1 MLPPGPYGP
10 AQTQRQ
16 APVALPLHPSM
27 PAAPVPLRAP
37 SREAPLN
44 AGVRTP
50 PLPMPV
56 WQPVPSGRTDVS
68 VSPVSPIATPAAA
81 AKQSP
86 TLTVLIRDFEM
97 TANLPSDWVSDLS
110 CCASLAEH
118 ILMVVS
124 ELAQG
129 LRILV
134 SLEPSGPSVPVPR
147 TGREDPAWHQ
157 VYGNYQ
163 ELLAEALQL
172 SNADSVRGFFQQSS
186 CAIPGKI
193 TWRLGEVQGF
203 LRLCFTAFGLPA
215 PNCHPAV
222 WYQLIREVTDDAA
235 GTINEDQSLQLLRL
249 VLWRLSGSQAEKE
262 VQPAQGSRLG
272 VVGSAEGLAASVA
285 NMSSK
290 APSPE
295 PSTRTPGSAA
305 HEAAGPHMDGL
316 EVSAMAQLRQYGIK
330 SPYRIA
336 WNESAPELRGSARWS
351 GSFGPRAE
359 TGPGSKEMLA
369 MAAMDPASQLPT
381 SAANQ
386 REVPEAA
393 PCPAEAAEV
402 FTSGRCMVE
411 VEQPDAHWANISFGA
426 LAENAEMIT
435 GAASATGAGREGED
449 GLSGS
454 TGLSTGL
461 GKTSEASKLPEEKE
475 VCQLLEAVQTA
486 FLDLAQ
492 RLGSQRAIWKGQQVP
507 LGDMQWF
514 DLKAPVDPQQV
525 ALQAASMVE
534 EHYRAQGDHLNGLAN
549 ELAEK

>member
-1 MLPPGPYGP
+1 
-10 AQTQRQ
+10 
-16 APVALPLHPSM
+16 
-27 PAAPVPLRAP
+27 
-37 SREAPLN
+37 
-44 AGVRTP
+44 
-50 PLPMPV
+50 
-56 WQPVPSGRTDVS
+56 
-68 VSPVSPIATPAAA
+68 
-81 AKQSP
+81 
-86 TLTVLIRDFEM
+86 M
-97 TANLPSDWVSDLS
+97 TANLPADWGSDLS

-118 ILMVVS
+118 ILLVVS

-129 LRILV
+129 LRILL
-134 SLEPSGPSVPVPR
+134 SLGPSGPSVPVPR

-157 VYGNYQ
+157 VYSNHQ

-186 CAIPGKI
+186 CAIPGKL

-203 LRLCFTAFGLPA
+203 LRLCFTFFGLPA

-222 WYQLIREVTDDAA
+222 WYQLIREVTDDTA

-272 VVGSAEGLAASVA
+272 VVGSAEGLASVA
-285 NMSSK
+285 MSSK

-305 HEAAGPHMDGL
+305 HEAAGPTMMDGL
-316 EVSAMAQLRQYGIK
+316 EVSIMEAQLRQYGVK

-351 GSFGPRAE
+351 GSFGPRE

-369 MAAMDPASQLPT
+369 MAAMDPASQPRT
-381 SAANQ
+381 SVANQ
-386 REVPEAA
+386 REVLEAA
-393 PCPAEAAEV
+393 PCSAEV
-402 FTSGRCMVE
+402 LTSGRCMVE

-435 GAASATGAGREGED
+435 GAAGAAGAAGATGAGRESED

-454 TGLSTGL
+454 TGLSTGPQ
-461 GKTSEASKLPEEKE
+461 KTSEASKLPEEKE

-514 DLKAPVDPQQV
+514 DLNADPHQA

-534 EHYRAQGDHLNGLAN
+534 EHYRAQGDHLNG
-549 ELAEK
+549 EPSRSG

>member
-1 MLPPGPYGP
+1 
-10 AQTQRQ
+10 
-16 APVALPLHPSM
+16 
-27 PAAPVPLRAP
+27 
-37 SREAPLN
+37 
-44 AGVRTP
+44 
-50 PLPMPV
+50 
-56 WQPVPSGRTDVS
+56 
-68 VSPVSPIATPAAA
+68 
-81 AKQSP
+81 
-86 TLTVLIRDFEM
+86 M
-97 TANLPSDWVSDLS
+97 TANLPGDWGSDLS

-118 ILMVVS
+118 ILLVVS

-163 ELLAEALQL
+163 ELLAEALQQ

-186 CAIPGKI
+186 CATPGKI

-222 WYQLIREVTDDAA
+222 WYQLIREVTDDTA
-235 GTINEDQSLQLLRL
+235 GSINEDQSLQLLRL
-249 VLWRLSGSQAEKE
+249 LLRRLLSGSQAEKE
-262 VQPAQGSRLG
+262 VQPVQ
-272 VVGSAEGLAASVA
+272 GLAASVA

-305 HEAAGPHMDGL
+305 HEAAGHMMDGL
-316 EVSAMAQLRQYGIK
+316 EASAVEAQLRQYGVK

-369 MAAMDPASQLPT
+369 MAAMDPAAQLPT
-381 SAANQ
+381 SVAANQ

-393 PCPAEAAEV
+393 QCRAQAEAAEV
-402 FTSGRCMVE
+402 ITSGRCMVE
-411 VEQPDAHWANISFGA
+411 RVEAPDAHWANISFGA

-435 GAASATGAGREGED
+435 GAGATGAAGREGED

-454 TGLSTGL
+454 TGLSTGR
-461 GKTSEASKLPEEKE
+461 KTSEASKLPEEKE

-514 DLKAPVDPQQV
+514 DLNADPQQA

-534 EHYRAQGDHLNGLAN
+534 EHYRAQRGEHLNGLAN
-549 ELAEK
+549 ERAEK